1 MEMKVVWLLQV
12 WLTDGH
18 DSLRPDLFVYDSKEK
33 AGAAAEEHLKYRC
46 PFHVWKARAEI
57 KETPVL

>member
-33 AGAAAEEHLKYRC
+33 ARAAAEEHLKYRC
-46 PFHVWKARAEI
+46 PFHVWKARVEI
-57 KETPVL
+57 RETPVL